1 VLLPPG
7 TRLGC
12 YEITAR
18 IGQGGMGEVYRARDT
33 RLNRDVAVKVLP
45 EAVAQDAD
53 RLARFTREAQTLAAL
68 NHPNIAQVHGLEE
81 SSGVRALVM
90 ELVEGADLSE
100 LLARGALPLDDA
112 LSIARQI
119 AEGLEAAHD
128 QGIIHRDLKPANV
141 KVRPDGT
148 VKVLD
153 FGLAKAIDPN
163 AASGVSSGFGA
174 MESPTLTRHVTQEGV
189 ILGTVAYMAPEQ
201 ARGKAVDRR
210 ADIWSFGVV
219 LFEMLSGRL
228 LFPGDTI
235 SDTVAAVLTRDPDWT
250 ALPGTTPVRVRQ
262 LLRRCL
268 ERDPR
273 RRLQAIGEA
282 RVVLD
287 DPGPA
292 ADIVAAGDAPR
303 TATRRWLTAAAAV
316 GAAIALFA
324 AGWWLRPAASRADE
338 PVRKLDLAL
347 AGLQVAQGRVPT
359 IAPDGSRVA
368 YLSGGRL
375 HVRRL
380 DHLDPVDLAAGDEVT
395 YPAWSPDSRQVA
407 FARRGRAWKISTE
420 GGTPTELGEV
430 PVDLVGSGGAVWTA
444 DGQIV
449 FAGSDTIGLW
459 AVPAEGGAG
468 RDLLPLDRN
477 AEADFHE
484 ISALPGGRG
493 LIFTVH
499 RKGTL
504 PDLIAILSGGTR
516 RTLLEL
522 PGESLRHPVYS
533 PTGHIVYERETT
545 NPGLWAVPFSLE
557 RLATTGPPV
566 LVVAGGRAPGIAQDG
581 TLSFLRPDDTPI
593 ELVRI
598 SRTGVVEAVTEL
610 ADTRASMLTSGPLGT
625 GYQQWGGVSVSP
637 DGSRVAVSIG
647 FSPGRALVYEVARGS
662 QSVVASGTFP
672 SKAVWTNDGSR
683 LIYASSRDARAWN
696 LWSRRADGAGEEQ
709 RLSTSDEVQLP
720 VALSPDGG
728 TLVYSQGSGPNGNFF
743 KMPVLQAAVANP
755 LFTSRTW
762 GLGASFSP
770 DGSQIAIDALD
781 SGRSE
786 VFIRPYPEGDQRI
799 QVSSGGGTS
808 PVWTRTGEI
817 VYATTSAIVAVSVTT
832 RGGSLSVSNPVEL
845 VQTGGESRLAPV
857 FGVTPDGTTLFML
870 RLRGREQLSLI
881 FNWGAE
887 LAGAANSSTPTA
899 R

>member
-1 VLLPPG
+1 
-7 TRLGC
+7 
-12 YEITAR
+12 
-18 IGQGGMGEVYRARDT
+18 MGEVYRARDT

-45 EAVAQDAD
+45 EAVAQDSD

-81 SSGVRALVM
+81 ASGIRALVM
-90 ELVEGADLSE
+90 ELVDGADLSE
-100 LLARGALPLDDA
+100 LLARGALPLEDA

-119 AEGLEAAHD
+119 AEGVEAAHD

-163 AASGVSSGFGA
+163 AASGVTSGFGA
-174 MESPTLTRHVTQEGV
+174 TESPTLTRHATQDGV

-228 LFPGDTI
+228 LFPGETL

-250 ALPGTTPVRVRQ
+250 ALPETTPVRVRQ

-282 RVVLD
+282 RVVLE

-292 ADIVAAGDAPR
+292 ADIVPTHAASGTTHRP
-303 TATRRWLTAAAAV
+303 WLIGAAAL
-316 GAAIALFA
+316 GGAIALFA
-324 AGWWLRPAASRADE
+324 AGWTLRPATSPLDE

-347 AGLQVAQGRVPT
+347 AGLEVAQGRVPT

-375 HVRRL
+375 QLRRL
-380 DHLDPVDLAAGDEVT
+380 DHLDPVDLPSGDEVT

-430 PVDLVGSGGAVWTA
+430 PVDLVGSGGAVWTD

-449 FAGSDTIGLW
+449 FAGSDTVGLW
-459 AVPAEGGAG
+459 AIPAGGGSG
-468 RDLLPLDRN
+468 RDLLPLDRA
-477 AEADFHE
+477 AESDFHE
-484 ISALPGGRG
+484 LSTLPDGRG
-493 LIFTVH
+493 LIFAVH

-504 PDLIAILSGGTR
+504 PDLIAIFSGGTR

-557 RLATTGPPV
+557 RLETTGPPV
-566 LVVAGGRAPGIAQDG
+566 LIVAGGRAPGIARDG
-581 TLSFLRPDDTPI
+581 TLSFLRSDETPI
-593 ELVRI
+593 ELVRM
-598 SRTGVVEAVTEL
+598 SRSGAVEGVTEL
-610 ADTRASMLTSGPLGT
+610 ADTRTSMLTSGPLGT
-625 GYQQWGGVSVSP
+625 GYQQWGGVSLSP
-637 DGSRVAVSIG
+637 DGTRAAVSVG
-647 FSPGRALVYEVARGS
+647 FSPGRLLVYEVARGS

-672 SKAVWTNDGSR
+672 SRPVWTNEGSR

-696 LWSRRADGAGEEQ
+696 IWSRRADGAGEEQ

-720 VALSPDGG
+720 GALSPDGT

-743 KMPVLQAAVANP
+743 KMPLRPSPAASP
-755 LFTSRTW
+755 LFASRTW

-770 DGSQIAIDALD
+770 DGRLIAIEALE

-786 VFIRPYPEGDQRI
+786 IFVRPFPEGDQRI
-799 QVSSGGGTS
+799 PVSSGGGTS
-808 PVWTRTGEI
+808 PVWTTTGEI
-817 VYATTSAIVAVSVTT
+817 FYASASGIAVVSVTT
-832 RGGSLSVSNPVEL
+832 RDGSVAVSTPVPL
-845 VQTGGESRLAPV
+845 VQTGGESGLAPV
-857 FGVTPDGTTLFML
+857 FGVTPDGKTLFML
-870 RLRGREQLSLI
+870 RSRGREQLSLI
-881 FNWGAE
+881 FNWSAE
-887 LAGAANSSTPTA
+887 LARAGSSSTPTA